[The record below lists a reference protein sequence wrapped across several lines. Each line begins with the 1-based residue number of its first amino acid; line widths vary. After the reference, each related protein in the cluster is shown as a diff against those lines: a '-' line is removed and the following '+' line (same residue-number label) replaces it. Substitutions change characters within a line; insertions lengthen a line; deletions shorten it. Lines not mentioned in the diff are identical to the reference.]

1 MLRVFALVLAFAAS
15 SFSPAVHAGAWARS
29 PGEVFLSFSSN
40 LHSSVE
46 ALAEGIGEMSRF
58 DSAYLEVGL
67 GHRLTFGADLGRGD
81 YTREGMAFLRY
92 TITDP
97 DARLQ
102 AAVDLG
108 IGRRNVD
115 VLGDSDLARA
125 GLSLGY
131 GFGLTPPDWMPM
143 DLQGGWIALD
153 ALTIWDL
160 TRSELRWKIEATFGL
175 NASDRLRFMLQVA
188 AEEWPGLDI
197 SYGVNPSFVYQI
209 RDNTSIELGVRAVL
223 EDHVQLGLE
232 LGLWHQF

>member
-1 MLRVFALVLAFAAS
+1 MTRLFALVLAIAAS
-15 SFSPAVHAGAWARS
+15 LFSPAAHAGAWART

-46 ALAEGIGEMSRF
+46 ALAEGVEEMSRY

-67 GHRLTFGADLGRGD
+67 GHRLTFGADLGRGE
-81 YTREGMAFLRY
+81 YTREAMAFLRY
-92 TITDP
+92 TITHP

-108 IGRRNVD
+108 VGRRSVE
-115 VLGDSDLARA
+115 VLGDSDLARI

-153 ALTIWDL
+153 AVSIQDL
-160 TRSELRWKIEATFGL
+160 TRSETRWKVEATFGL
-175 NASDRLRFMLQVA
+175 NATDRMRFMLQVA

-197 SYGVNPSFVYQI
+197 SYGVNPSIVYQVFD
-209 RDNTSIELGVRAVL
+209 RTSLELGVRAVL
-223 EDHVQLGLE
+223 ADHVELGLE
-232 LGLWHQF
+232 FGLWHRF